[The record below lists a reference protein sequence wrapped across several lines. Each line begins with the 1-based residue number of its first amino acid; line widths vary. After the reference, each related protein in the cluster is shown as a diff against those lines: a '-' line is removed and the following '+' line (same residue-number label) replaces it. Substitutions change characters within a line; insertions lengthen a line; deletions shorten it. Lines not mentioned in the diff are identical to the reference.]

1 MLRLQVSLIP
11 DASAAV
17 TDRDAFAPDH
27 QTSQFLFHRLVLQ
40 GIDER
45 VHTDVQ
51 VGHEHRGSHIGL
63 QVRRQHHGSDV
74 QVGHEHRGIVADEQV
89 AHRLRCV
96 VDDDEVND
104 SREPTDD
111 KSHTD
116 NNNRLSDLL
125 YII

>member
-51 VGHEHRGSHIGL
+51 VGHEHRG
-63 QVRRQHHGSDV
+63 
-74 QVGHEHRGIVADEQV
+74 IVADEQV

-116 NNNRLSDLL
+116 NNHRLSDLL